1 MKTPRDLIAALS
13 NRTAETRRA
22 GRPARAG
29 AHGETTQDIA
39 PDCAIWND
47 IVRAL
52 DLGCGAEKN
61 GSAK

>member
-1 MKTPRDLIAALS
+1 MKTPRDLMAALS
-13 NRTAETRRA
+13 SRTAKARRA
-22 GRPARAG
+22 GGQARAG
-29 AHGETTQDIA
+29 AHGETAKGVA

>member
-1 MKTPRDLIAALS
+1 MKTPLDLMAALS
-13 NRTAETRRA
+13 NRNAETRQA
-22 GRPARAG
+22 EGQAHAR
-29 AHGETTQDIA
+29 AHGETSQDVA

-52 DLGCGAEKN
+52 DLGRGVEKN